1 LQLLRLRPPGRMIAL
16 HAPNATP
23 ARKTPGGHACP
34 TRLLRRQGGGGAPAG
49 WCERNPAAR
58 MPYSVVQCGYTVPR
72 RGRARPQL
80 FVRAQFG
87 RPTGARRV
95 AGDLGRKQRDPARPR
110 RARSHIPGAAKVA
123 VRAVARVAG
132 APEHATY
139 ATSSSEHRFSSG
151 RKLESS
157 SLLILY
163 GAFAVIS
170 F

>member
-1 LQLLRLRPPGRMIAL
+1 MRGAQCNSGEKEAGRPGR
-16 HAPNATP
+16 
-23 ARKTPGGHACP
+23 ARLSRSASPVARRRPGRGVKGI
-34 TRLLRRQGGGGAPAG
+34 RQAG
-49 WCERNPAAR
+49 

-132 APEHATY
+132 APEHVTY
-139 ATSSSEHRFSSG
+139 ATSSSEHWFSSG

>member
-1 LQLLRLRPPGRMIAL
+1 MRGAQCNSGEKEAGRPGR
-16 HAPNATP
+16 
-23 ARKTPGGHACP
+23 ARLSRSASPVARRRPGRGVKGI
-34 TRLLRRQGGGGAPAG
+34 RQAG
-49 WCERNPAAR
+49 

-72 RGRARPQL
+72 VAVRATNYLYGRNLGGQRGRAAWPAISGGSSVTRP
-80 FVRAQFG
+80 
-87 RPTGARRV
+87 
-95 AGDLGRKQRDPARPR
+95 RPR
-110 RARSHIPGAAKVA
+110 RALPYSGSAQSCRP
-123 VRAVARVAG
+123 RVARVAG

-139 ATSSSEHRFSSG
+139 ATSSSEHWFSSG

>member
-1 LQLLRLRPPGRMIAL
+1 MQLLRLRPPGRMIAL

-34 TRLLRRQGGGGAPAG
+34 TRLLRRQGSGGAPAG

-110 RARSHIPGAAKVA
+110 RARSHIPGAPKVA
-123 VRAVARVAG
+123 VRASPGLPEPRSTRRTRPAVASTGSVA
-132 APEHATY
+132 A
-139 ATSSSEHRFSSG
+139 
-151 RKLESS
+151 ESWS
-157 SLLILY
+157 RRHY
-163 GAFAVIS
+163 
-170 F
+170 